1 MGARSPR
8 KSDRSHEAEPSVNT
22 GRSRS
27 ALVLCIVFA
36 AMSLLWLCFIFSNSL
51 KSADAS
57 SQDSGR
63 LLLFMQ
69 KIFPSM
75 SDHVLRKLAH
85 FIEFAVLGV
94 LASLA
99 IVYRLKLRRLRADDN
114 APVKLFPAVLILAA
128 FGVLC
133 PVIDELL
140 QLFSPGRS
148 TEFLDM
154 LIDFSGFALGALV
167 VAAVA
172 GIAHFKGARRG
183 D

>member
-8 KSDRSHEAEPSVNT
+8 KSDRSHEAEPSVNA

-27 ALVLCIVFA
+27 AMVLCIVFA

-51 KSADAS
+51 KSADVS

-85 FIEFAVLGV
+85 FAEFAVLGV
-94 LASLA
+94 LAALTA
-99 IVYRLKLRRLRADDN
+99 AFWLKLQRLRSSDN

-154 LIDFSGFALGALV
+154 LIDFGGFALGALV

-172 GIAHFKGARRG
+172 GIAHFKGARGG